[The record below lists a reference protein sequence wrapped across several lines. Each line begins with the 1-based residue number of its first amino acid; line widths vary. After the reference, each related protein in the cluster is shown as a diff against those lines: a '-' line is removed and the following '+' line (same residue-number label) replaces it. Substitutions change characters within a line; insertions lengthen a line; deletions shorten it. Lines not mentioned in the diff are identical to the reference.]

1 MRRKLKLVLLSVQSV
16 TGYNPAQP
24 PTRIRVAPWGETATV
39 NPELP
44 LIRINERTLAMLSA
58 NQRRYGFE
66 RIALDYEHNTVPGSP
81 EHKRSA
87 EPRPI
92 AAHGTLEV
100 VPGEGLFLCNL
111 EWTPAGPANAAN
123 YPDVSPAVA
132 CDSEGNVLFVHS
144 VALTRAGAA
153 NGLRFATLSVESM
166 DAEQEAADE
175 DERVESEE
183 SQDKEMMAMDPKL
196 KGMLCKIMKLDAATV
211 SDEAVASGLDA
222 LGERL
227 ARLDTMDGSIT
238 TLSASVVDMQ
248 RELVLAQSRMDGK
261 VIPLSADSIKA
272 MDLPALR
279 DMVSKLPPNVVPLS
293 AKTPKVEGETGAKR
307 AENSVLEEIARNCGV
322 DVAKLR

>member
-1 MRRKLKLVLLSVQSV
+1 MRRKLKLALLSVQSV

-24 PTRIRVAPWGETATV
+24 PTRIRVAPWGETTTV
-39 NPELP
+39 NPGLP
-44 LIRINERTLAMLSA
+44 LIRINERTLALLSA

-81 EHKRSA
+81 EHVRSA

-92 AAHGTLEV
+92 AAHGTLDV

-111 EWTPAGPANAAN
+111 EWTPEGPANAAN

-132 CDSEGNVLFVHS
+132 CDAEGNVLFVHS

-175 DERVESEE
+175 AELETSQEE
-183 SQDKEMMAMDPKL
+183 VVGMDPKL
-196 KGMLCKIMKLDAATV
+196 KAALCKIMRMDATTAT
-211 SDEAVASGLDA
+211 DEAVTSGLD
-222 LGERL
+222 GL
-227 ARLDTMDGSIT
+227 ADQIDKVKGMDSTIT
-238 TLSASVVDMQ
+238 TLSASVLDMQ
-248 RELVLAQSRMDGK
+248 RDFILSQSRMDGK
-261 VIPLSADSIKA
+261 VIPLSAESIKG
-272 MDLPALR
+272 MDLVALR
-279 DMVSKLPPNVVPLS
+279 DLVGKLPANVVPLS
-293 AKTPKVEGETGAKR
+293 AITPKIENGAGAKTP
-307 AENSVLEEIARNCGV
+307 ENSMLEEIARNCGV